1 MSKSR
6 DNSPTSFDLETDD
19 RSEEERAR
27 AKHTKKSPGKD
38 KMPMDS
44 NYLEDVVDAAPRI
57 RFNLDFDK

>member
-6 DNSPTSFDLETDD
+6 DNSPTSFHLETHGK
-19 RSEEERAR
+19 SEEERA
-27 AKHTKKSPGKD
+27 KKSPGKD